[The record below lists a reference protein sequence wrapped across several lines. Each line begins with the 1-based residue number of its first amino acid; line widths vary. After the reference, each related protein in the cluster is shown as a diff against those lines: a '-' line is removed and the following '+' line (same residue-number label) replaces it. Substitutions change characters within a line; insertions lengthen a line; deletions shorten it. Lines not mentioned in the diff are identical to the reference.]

1 MDSPSPEAKA
11 PRRLLRRV
19 AGIVLWALL
28 IPLTAWAVA
37 ALAVDVPAPWLRTP
51 LAAAYAVALGA
62 AMIAFRRRAKLVGL
76 GGFVLVLA
84 WWLSL
89 RPSNDRDWLDDAAV
103 LPYAEI
109 DGNRVTVHNIRNCD
123 YRTETDYTVRRY
135 DRTFDLDTLSTAD
148 LLLVYWGSPAIA
160 HAMMSFGFDDGSHV
174 CFSIETRKEK
184 GEEYS
189 ALKGFFRQF
198 ELTYVVADERDAV
211 RLRSNYRKGE
221 DVYLFALKRNPGMAR
236 EVFLDYLARVNS
248 LRERSEWYNALT
260 SNCANNIY
268 GHTAP
273 YTEAPWTW
281 KILLPGYV
289 DEVIYERGNL
299 DQTHPFPTLKRMSL
313 INERAQ
319 AADQAVDFSALIREG
334 LPGFGP

>member
-19 AGIVLWALL
+19 AGIALWALL
-28 IPLTAWAVA
+28 IPLTVWAVA
-37 ALAVDVPAPWLRTP
+37 ALAVDVAAPWLRTP

-198 ELTYVVADERDAV
+198 ELTYVVADERDA
-211 RLRSNYRKGE
+211 
-221 DVYLFALKRNPGMAR
+221 
-236 EVFLDYLARVNS
+236 
-248 LRERSEWYNALT
+248 
-260 SNCANNIY
+260 
-268 GHTAP
+268 
-273 YTEAPWTW
+273 
-281 KILLPGYV
+281 
-289 DEVIYERGNL
+289 
-299 DQTHPFPTLKRMSL
+299 
-313 INERAQ
+313 
-319 AADQAVDFSALIREG
+319 
-334 LPGFGP
+334 